1 MLGRRAETIVGR
13 QGAEA
18 ATSTRRSSA
27 IVDNAPRALIGSS
40 CLPLLPDDAAYLFGR
55 NRIAEARGHTNFL
68 VRSCS
73 PIGGDG
79 HRIDKRH
86 RPIPA
91 ISNIIGRRR
100 KRYNRFRPSSSAPV
114 LPNGEIRLL
123 PSPRG
128 AKCYES
134 RRRGR
139 GGGERQGAILSVESF
154 DAPPPPEGG
163 WIGFEVIPARTART
177 AQAARDR
184 GRISLGRISSG
195 FPLICRATGAPVRHY
210 NRISL
215 ARLRAS

>member
-100 KRYNRFRPSSSAPV
+100 KRYNRFRPPPYHPTS
-114 LPNGEIRLL
+114 L
-123 PSPRG
+123 PSPSPLLLRACPAQRG
-128 AKCYES
+128 NPVAAISARCEVL
-134 RRRGR
+134 RIPPAGAGRRGEAGR
-139 GGGERQGAILSVESF
+139 NSF
-154 DAPPPPEGG
+154 GRVVRCSPSPGG
-163 WIGFEVIPARTART
+163 WVDWI
-177 AQAARDR
+177 
-184 GRISLGRISSG
+184 
-195 FPLICRATGAPVRHY
+195 
-210 NRISL
+210 
-215 ARLRAS
+215 